1 MRECV
6 ARLGQGA
13 AVLQHLVSLVD
24 VAIFYVDEEPVNLGD
39 RAGCSSTDDSGVRNV
54 RVNHKQ
60 RELAAYNMNIESLT
74 PECKIA
80 VGPFKSL

>member
-13 AVLQHLVSLVD
+13 AVLQHLVRL

-39 RAGCSSTDDSGVRNV
+39 RAGCSSTYDSGVRNV

-80 VGPFKSL
+80 AGPFKSL